1 MIRSNATNL
10 KQKEG
15 GRVVKQGDS
24 ASLFVYE
31 LLDEKWRPVPE
42 IDGQQARVVLTGAD
56 GKAVFES
63 AVSQSNISFKIS
75 KPLPI
80 GSYLVEVHC
89 AGYVFPSDQS
99 VRLEVTQSADKY
111 TSSELLDL
119 VKNDVKAEIDKYIA
133 EHPNGTQAEEL
144 PDLTNL
150 YNLAKI

>member
-31 LLDEKWRPVPE
+31 LLDEKWRPVNL
-42 IDGQQARVVLTGAD
+42 DGQQARVVLTGAD

-99 VRLEVTQSADKY
+99 VRVDVIQSADEY
-111 TSSELLDL
+111 TSEQVLAL
-119 VKNDVKAEIDKYIA
+119 VKNDVKEEIGKFIREHQDSGIA
-133 EHPNGTQAEEL
+133 EEF
-144 PDLTNL
+144 PDLTTL

>member
-31 LLDEKWRPVPE
+31 LLDEKWRPVNL
-42 IDGQQARVVLTGAD
+42 DGQQARVVLTGAD
-56 GKAVFES
+56 GKVVFES
-63 AVSQSNISFKIS
+63 TVSKSNISFKIS

-99 VRLEVTQSADKY
+99 VRVDVIQSADQY
-111 TSSELLDL
+111 TSEQVLDL
-119 VKNDVKAEIDKYIA
+119 VKNDVQEEIGKFIR
-133 EHPNGTQAEEL
+133 EHQDSGIVEEF
-144 PDLTNL
+144 PDLTTL

>member
-31 LLDEKWRPVPE
+31 LLDEKWRPVNL
-42 IDGQQARVVLTGAD
+42 DGQQAKVDLIGAD

-63 AVSQSNISFKIS
+63 TVSQSKVSFKIS
-75 KPLPI
+75 KPLPV

-99 VRLEVTQSADKY
+99 VRIDVIQSADQY
-111 TSSELLDL
+111 TTEDVLSL
-119 VKNDVKAEIDKYIA
+119 VKNDVKEEIGKFIR
-133 EHPNGTQAEEL
+133 EHQESGITEEF
-144 PDLTNL
+144 PDLTTL

>member
-31 LLDEKWRPVPE
+31 LLDEKWRPVNL
-42 IDGQQARVVLTGAD
+42 DGQQARVVLTGAD

-63 AVSQSNISFKIS
+63 TVSKSNISFKIS

-99 VRLEVTQSADKY
+99 VRVDVIQSADQY
-111 TSSELLDL
+111 TSEQVLDL
-119 VKNDVKAEIDKYIA
+119 VKNDVQEEIGKFIR
-133 EHPNGTQAEEL
+133 EHKDSGIVEEF
-144 PDLTNL
+144 PDLTTL

>member
-24 ASLFVYE
+24 ASLFVYV
-31 LLDEKWRPVPE
+31 LLDEKWRPVNL
-42 IDGQQARVVLTGAD
+42 DGQQARVVLTGAD

-99 VRLEVTQSADKY
+99 VRVDVIQSADQY
-111 TSSELLDL
+111 TSEQVLAL
-119 VKNDVKAEIDKYIA
+119 VKNDVQEEIGKFIKEHQDSGIA
-133 EHPNGTQAEEL
+133 EEF

>member
-24 ASLFVYE
+24 ASLFIYE
-31 LLDEKWRPVPE
+31 LLDEKWRPVKL
-42 IDGQQARVVLTGAD
+42 DGQQARVILTGAD
-56 GKAVFES
+56 GKAVFENT
-63 AVSQSNISFKIS
+63 VSQSNISFKIS

-89 AGYVFPSDQS
+89 AGYIFPSDQS
-99 VRLEVTQSADKY
+99 IRLEVTQSADEY

-119 VKNDVKAEIDKYIA
+119 VKNDVKAEIGKFIEA
-133 EHPNGTQAEEL
+133 HKESGIVEEF
-144 PDLTNL
+144 PDLTTL

>member
-24 ASLFVYE
+24 ASLFAYE
-31 LLDEKWRPVPE
+31 LLDEKWRPVNL
-42 IDGQQARVVLTGAD
+42 DGQQARVVLTGAD

-63 AVSQSNISFKIS
+63 TVSQSNISFKIS

-99 VRLEVTQSADKY
+99 VRVDVIQSADQY
-111 TSSELLDL
+111 TSEQVLAL
-119 VKNDVKAEIDKYIA
+119 VKNDVQEEIGKFIR
-133 EHPNGTQAEEL
+133 EHQDGGIVEEF
-144 PDLTNL
+144 PDLTTL

>member
-31 LLDEKWRPVPE
+31 LLDEKWRPVNL
-42 IDGQQARVVLTGAD
+42 DGQQARVVLTGAD

-119 VKNDVKAEIDKYIA
+119 VKNDVKTEIDKYIA

-144 PDLTNL
+144 PDLTTL

>member
-24 ASLFVYE
+24 ASLFIYE
-31 LLDEKWRPVPE
+31 LLDEKWRPVNL
-42 IDGQQARVVLTGAD
+42 DGQQARVVLTGAD

-63 AVSQSNISFKIS
+63 AISQSNIRFKIS

-99 VRLEVTQSADKY
+99 VRLEVTQSADEY
-111 TSSELLDL
+111 TSSELLEL

-133 EHPNGTQAEEL
+133 GHPNGPQAEEL
-144 PDLTNL
+144 PDLTVL